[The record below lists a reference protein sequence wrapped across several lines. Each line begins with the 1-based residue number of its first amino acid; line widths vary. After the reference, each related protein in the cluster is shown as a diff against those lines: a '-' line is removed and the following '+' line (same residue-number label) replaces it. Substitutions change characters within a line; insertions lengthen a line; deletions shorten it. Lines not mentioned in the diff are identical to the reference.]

1 MHAEYLKQD
10 EDLVIIGPALR
21 TSPEQAARD
30 IPAFWQRFM
39 QECLPLL
46 KGASDVY
53 AVYCD
58 YESDSRGPYTLVLG
72 VRADAGAPVPEG
84 MRQAVIPSGHYARFM
99 ARGDPAQALWRT
111 WAHVWEAW
119 ERRGERRYAADY
131 ERYALASLGQ
141 GIVEAEVVVGL
152 S

>member
-10 EDLVIIGPALR
+10 EDLVILGPALR

-39 QECLPLL
+39 REFLPRLPEA
-46 KGASDVY
+46 GDIY

-58 YESDSRGPYTLVLG
+58 YESDFRGPYTLVLG
-72 VRADAGAPVPEG
+72 VRAGAETPVPDG
-84 MRQAVIPSGHYARFM
+84 MRRVLIPRGPYARFM

-131 ERYALASLGQ
+131 ERHARTTVGQ
-141 GIVEAEVVVGL
+141 GHMEAEVMVGL